1 MLGVL
6 LLDDVHSSEWL
17 ESHQRPRRPRRRA
30 LLLSYTQIEQVAGVA
45 PAFAGPDNRRASA
58 RVRARWCTKPYAGC
72 PAVRRH
78 VFAERIGVE
87 PGPGGHPVLETG
99 VAPTAHLTF
108 QNLSVAVEGV
118 EPHVRSLDTNGT
130 VALLGR

>member
-1 MLGVL
+1 MNDASHADQESNLTV
-6 LLDDVHSSEWL
+6 SS
-17 ESHQRPRRPRRRA
+17 A
-30 LLLSYTQIEQVAGVA
+30 IELHPECEHAAGVA
-45 PAFAGPDNRRASA
+45 PASAGPDNRRASA
-58 RVRARWCTKPYAGC
+58 RHIGRGECTKPYAGC

-108 QNLSVAVEGV
+108 QKILEPSVAVEGV
-118 EPHVRSLDTNGT
+118 EPNVRS
-130 VALLGR
+130 R